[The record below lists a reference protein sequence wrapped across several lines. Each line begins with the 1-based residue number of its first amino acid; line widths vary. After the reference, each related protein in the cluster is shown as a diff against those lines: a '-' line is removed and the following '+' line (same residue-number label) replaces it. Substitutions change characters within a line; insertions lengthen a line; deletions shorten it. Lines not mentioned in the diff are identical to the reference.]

1 MLARVYL
8 LITVVIWG
16 WTFVASKI
24 CLQFLTPAE
33 LLSARFLMA
42 LPFMLLVAWSRRTS
56 LRIERRHIRAVAIAA
71 VLFIIHFLTQTMGLV
86 HTSATNTAWLVAV
99 SPLAM
104 AVLAYLILRE
114 RIGGATIVGIA
125 VATVGVLLL
134 VSRGNLA
141 NVDWLSR
148 VGDWLALASAFT
160 WALYTI
166 ATRDL
171 SRAYPPM
178 AITVLMMIPA
188 AFLLTGYVLMT
199 SGLGAVA
206 RMSTEAVVALVFLGI
221 IGMAMAHWFW
231 LEGVARIGA
240 ARAGVFL
247 YVEPLATTAL
257 AVPYLGEAFGW
268 YGAAGATL
276 VLAGVFYAAR
286 NGNRKRPPHKGPAA

>member
-1 MLARVYL
+1 MICIAIR
-8 LITVVIWG
+8 LISTA
-16 WTFVASKI
+16 AS
-24 CLQFLTPAE
+24 
-33 LLSARFLMA
+33 
-42 LPFMLLVAWSRRTS
+42 
-56 LRIERRHIRAVAIAA
+56 
-71 VLFIIHFLTQTMGLV
+71 
-86 HTSATNTAWLVAV
+86 
-99 SPLAM
+99 
-104 AVLAYLILRE
+104 LAYLILRE

-188 AFLLTGYVLMT
+188 TFLLTGYVLMT

-206 RMSTEAVVALVFLGI
+206 RMSTEAVVALVFTWSPWPRRPWPCHTSAKSSAGTVPP
-221 IGMAMAHWFW
+221 GPHWFW
-231 LEGVARIGA
+231 QASSMP
-240 ARAGVFL
+240 RAT
-247 YVEPLATTAL
+247 AT
-257 AVPYLGEAFGW
+257 
-268 YGAAGATL
+268 
-276 VLAGVFYAAR
+276 
-286 NGNRKRPPHKGPAA
+286 GNRPHTKGRRPESELHHLFR